1 MCGRNGDPS
10 PAEDTR
16 TVTTRRTTR
25 ATTTTTTRAPT
36 TTVGTTQKP
45 TTRPTTSTPIQTNSK
60 TTFHSTTHVDDFTYP
75 ASKYTASSSLN
86 RKATVSSAR
95 DGGPMIEFGL
105 IGAVIGGLLLLLVVA
120 LLFFFIYRQRRSKTL
135 KDKSRKQDTVDSN
148 VNGESGLTVTMTSL
162 PNYDEEQH
170 DENVKP
176 LYTQVNKKRTDEG
189 PQNTLE
195 THSQN
200 GNKALNATTVI
211 ETSRDTE
218 KSKGNEDTE
227 EMVDNVLY
235 ESDSAAP
242 SIVHEKPLKDEIP
255 QTNGNR
261 LGNTETTLNKVQ
273 SRVTYENVETTT
285 ESNTY
290 GNQTDRQPESDWGSA
305 YDKLDRLDH
314 VIGNQKV
321 IGENVYDM

>member
-1 MCGRNGDPS
+1 MCGRNGDSS

-36 TTVGTTQKP
+36 TTLGTTQKP
-45 TTRPTTSTPIQTNSK
+45 N
-60 TTFHSTTHVDDFTYP
+60 DFTYP

-135 KDKSRKQDTVDSN
+135 KDGSRKKDTVDSN

-195 THSQN
+195 THLQN

-227 EMVDNVLY
+227 EMVDNMLY

-273 SRVTYENVETTT
+273 SRVTYENVESTT

-290 GNQTDRQPESDWGSA
+290 ENQTDRQPESDWGSA
-305 YDKLDRLDH
+305 YDKLERLDH